1 MISEL
6 VKTTSFSFKA
16 RVRVCDFGICG
27 LAIRLRR
34 EGGVVWFVLSI
45 LLVLTLST
53 AQGVAADVRVSAGS
67 GTRGSVIEAY
77 ESVPGRPICDIEL
90 RGQIVPGD
98 LEQLRAAFAK
108 VLGTTWPSE
117 IHSEPPYRPLCL
129 DSPGGSLGEAI
140 RIAQFV
146 HENSITTI
154 LPPDSICQSACSWI
168 FMLGNARGGEAGS
181 ASRRMHYTARLS
193 IHAPSINFGTAET
206 VAREPV
212 ENAFNQ
218 VIQSLGV
225 VLGIA
230 NQVSIW
236 DARPFIDAD
245 FIEMAFNHV
254 GEDWFEIDTVHKA
267 GRWRIEV
274 FGFDAPERLDER
286 AAWDLCNNLTSL
298 WLRPWSS
305 VLSRYGT
312 SEEVGRLFSASDVS
326 RRGRYF
332 EVVGLDNGYVG
343 HSCTVADDGQY
354 FCGVNETIS
363 TDAAGGSAVNLCDMN
378 DPMAVRYISERDGS
392 QLAMFPGEILLRE
405 LPRAA
410 TAIGARARASA
421 IPRLEAI
428 SCWLSATKA
437 RVANVNEYTNLRR
450 QPDFSAQV
458 IRQMP
463 LGESVWMQ
471 RADNITVIGQ
481 ERDRQSCIN
490 ACRAFGTN
498 RDDSAAR
505 DRAQQCINDNML
517 WYEITDARGNRGW
530 VSRKF
535 VEEVE

>member
-1 MISEL
+1 
-6 VKTTSFSFKA
+6 
-16 RVRVCDFGICG
+16 
-27 LAIRLRR
+27 
-34 EGGVVWFVLSI
+34 
-45 LLVLTLST
+45 
-53 AQGVAADVRVSAGS
+53 
-67 GTRGSVIEAY
+67 
-77 ESVPGRPICDIEL
+77 
-90 RGQIVPGD
+90 
-98 LEQLRAAFAK
+98 
-108 VLGTTWPSE
+108 
-117 IHSEPPYRPLCL
+117 
-129 DSPGGSLGEAI
+129 
-140 RIAQFV
+140 
-146 HENSITTI
+146 
-154 LPPDSICQSACSWI
+154 
-168 FMLGNARGGEAGS
+168 MLGNARGGEGGYETS
-181 ASRRMHYTARLS
+181 SSRRMHYTARLS
-193 IHAPSINFGTAET
+193 IHAPSIDFGTAKT
-206 VAREPV
+206 IAREPV

-230 NQVSIW
+230 NQVSTW
-236 DARPFIDAD
+236 DSRPIIDSD

-274 FGFDAPERLDER
+274 FGFDVPERLDER

-312 SEEVGRLFSASDVS
+312 SQEVSRLFSRSDVS

-343 HSCTVADDGQY
+343 HSCTVADNGQY
-354 FCGVNETIS
+354 FCSFNEAIN

-392 QLAMFPGEILLRE
+392 RLAMFPGETLLRE

-410 TAIGARARASA
+410 ASVGVRASST
-421 IPRLEAI
+421 PRPAAT
-428 SCWLSATKA
+428 SCWLSVVQA

-450 QPDFSAQV
+450 KPDLSSQV

-463 LGESVWMQ
+463 LGERVWVQ
-471 RADNITVIGQ
+471 RVDNITIIGQ
-481 ERDRQSCIN
+481 ERDRQLCIN
-490 ACRAFGTN
+490 ACRAFGAN

-505 DRAQQCINDNML
+505 DRAQQCISDNML

-535 VEEVE
+535 VEEME